1 MKSYGQLW
9 ERVASPQ
16 NLAAALG
23 RVMKGRGGNRNVMAF
38 AARREEELAALR
50 AELLSGAWRPGP
62 YGQFRVTDPKPR
74 TISCAPV
81 RDRVAHHA
89 LCGVIAPLLERGFTE
104 DCYACR
110 TGMGTHRAAAR
121 ARELVRRHGWT
132 CKLDIRRYFDSVP
145 HDRLLELL
153 LPMFRE
159 KEVCRVIE
167 VIVRQPVPGL
177 PGGRGLPIG
186 NLTSQWFANFY
197 LSGLD
202 HYAKEGVGAPGYIRY
217 MDDFVL
223 FADSKA
229 EVWRLHDGVCG
240 WVERERGLE
249 IKGERTVVAPVSEGL
264 AFLGLRIFPGGWRF
278 QRARLLRTRRK
289 FRLRER
295 EFEAGEISG
304 GRLAMCAA
312 AAEGGVRWYGFR
324 GILREVLRPESSKVL
339 NLAASERQA
348 ATQELPH
355 FRPLGLSV
363 ERRAFNGNWAGGE
376 RAESG
381 SNRVRRGGSWNNT
394 ASNCRSAYRNNN
406 DPSNRNNNIGFR
418 LVSTMRP
425 EGHAGSHPPS
435 PAPRSGGDEQARP
448 RASGSPAVLSGA
460 KAVPGPFK
468 ALS

>member
-1 MKSYGQLW
+1 MRSYGQLW
-9 ERVASPQ
+9 ERVTSPE
-16 NLAAALG
+16 NLAAALR
-23 RVMKGRGGNRNVMAF
+23 RVMKGRGTKRDVAAF

-50 AELLSGAWRPGP
+50 EELLSGAWRPGP

-110 TGMGTHRAAAR
+110 VGKGTHRAAAR
-121 ARELVRRHGWT
+121 ARDLVRRHGWT

-159 KEVCRVIE
+159 KEIRRVIE
-167 VIVRQPVPGL
+167 MIVRHPVPGL
-177 PGGRGLPIG
+177 PDGRGLPIG

-202 HYAKEGVGAPGYIRY
+202 HYAKEGLGAPGYVRY
-217 MDDFVL
+217 MDDIVL
-223 FADSKA
+223 FADGKA
-229 EVWRLHDGVCG
+229 EIWRLHDGVCE

-249 IKGERTVVAPVSEGL
+249 IKGERTVTAPVSEGL

-278 QRARLLRTRRK
+278 QRSRLQRTRRK

-295 EFEAGEISG
+295 QWQSGEIDSEQ
-304 GRLAMCAA
+304 LAMCAA

-324 GILREVLRPESSKVL
+324 GILQSLGGEVSK
-339 NLAASERQA
+339 
-348 ATQELPH
+348 
-355 FRPLGLSV
+355 GI
-363 ERRAFNGNWAGGE
+363 WAGGE
-376 RAESG
+376 GADSG
-381 SNRVRRGGSWNNT
+381 SNRVKRGGSWNNT

-425 EGHAGSHPPS
+425 KGQAGSHPPS
-435 PAPRSGGDEQARP
+435 PAPRSGGDEQARL
-448 RASGSPAVLSGA
+448 RAAGSPAV
-460 KAVPGPFK
+460 
-468 ALS
+468 

>member
-1 MKSYGQLW
+1 MRSYGQLW
-9 ERVASPQ
+9 ERVTSPE

-81 RDRVAHHA
+81 RDRVVHHA

-110 TGMGTHRAAAR
+110 VGKGTHRAAAR
-121 ARELVRRHGWT
+121 ARDLVRRHGWT

-159 KEVCRVIE
+159 KEIRRVIE
-167 VIVRQPVPGL
+167 MIVRHPVPGL
-177 PGGRGLPIG
+177 PDGRGLPIG

-197 LSGLD
+197 LTGLD
-202 HYAKEGVGAPGYIRY
+202 HYAKETLKAPGYIRY
-217 MDDFVL
+217 MDDIVL
-223 FADSKA
+223 FADGKT
-229 EVWRLHDGVCG
+229 EIWRLHDGVCE

-249 IKGERTVVAPVSEGL
+249 IKGERTVTAPVSEGL

-278 QRARLLRTRRK
+278 QRSRLQRTRRK

-295 EFEAGEISG
+295 QWQSGEIDSEQ
-304 GRLAMCAA
+304 LAMCAA

-324 GILREVLRPESSKVL
+324 GILQSLGGEVSK
-339 NLAASERQA
+339 
-348 ATQELPH
+348 
-355 FRPLGLSV
+355 GI
-363 ERRAFNGNWAGGE
+363 WAGGE
-376 RAESG
+376 GADSG
-381 SNRVRRGGSWNNT
+381 SNRVKRGGSWNNT

-425 EGHAGSHPPS
+425 KGQAGSHPPS
-435 PAPRSGGDEQARP
+435 PAPRSGGDEQARL
-448 RASGSPAVLSGA
+448 RAAGSPAV
-460 KAVPGPFK
+460 
-468 ALS
+468 

>member
-1 MKSYGQLW
+1 MRSYGQLW
-9 ERVASPQ
+9 ERVTSPE

-23 RVMKGRGGNRNVMAF
+23 RVMKGRGAKRDVAAF
-38 AARREEELAALR
+38 AARAGEELAALR
-50 AELLSGAWRPGP
+50 GELLSGAWRPGP

-81 RDRVAHHA
+81 RDRVVHHA
-89 LCGVIAPLLERGFTE
+89 LCGVAAPILERGFTE

-110 TGMGTHRAAAR
+110 AGKGTHRAAAR

-159 KEVCRVIE
+159 KEVRRVIE
-167 VIVRQPVPGL
+167 VIVRHPVPGL
-177 PGGRGLPIG
+177 PDGRGLPIG

-202 HYAKEGVGAPGYIRY
+202 HYAKEGLGAPGYVRY
-217 MDDFVL
+217 MDDIVL
-223 FADSKA
+223 FADGKA
-229 EVWRLHDGVCG
+229 EIWRLHDGVCG

-249 IKGERTVVAPVSEGL
+249 IKGERTVTAPVSEGL

-278 QRARLLRTRRK
+278 QRSRLQRTRRK

-295 EFEAGEISG
+295 QWLSGEIDSEQ
-304 GRLAMCAA
+304 LTMCAA

-324 GILREVLRPESSKVL
+324 GILQSLGGEVSR
-339 NLAASERQA
+339 
-348 ATQELPH
+348 
-355 FRPLGLSV
+355 GI
-363 ERRAFNGNWAGGE
+363 WAGGE
-376 RAESG
+376 GADSG
-381 SNRVRRGGSWNNT
+381 SNRVKRGGSWNNT

-425 EGHAGSHPPS
+425 KGQAGSHPPS
-435 PAPRSGGDEQARP
+435 PAPRSGGDGQARL
-448 RASGSPAVLSGA
+448 RAAGSPAV
-460 KAVPGPFK
+460 
-468 ALS
+468 

>member
-9 ERVASPQ
+9 ERVASPE

-23 RVMKGRGGNRNVMAF
+23 RVMKGRGGKRDVAAF
-38 AARREEELAALR
+38 AARRDEELAALR
-50 AELLSGAWRPGP
+50 DELLSGAWRPGP

-81 RDRVAHHA
+81 RDRVVHHA
-89 LCGVIAPLLERGFTE
+89 LCGVVAPILERGFTE

-110 TGMGTHRAAAR
+110 AGKGTHRAAAR

-159 KEVCRVIE
+159 KEIRRMIE
-167 VIVRQPVPGL
+167 VIVRHPVPGL
-177 PGGRGLPIG
+177 AAGRGLPIG

-202 HYAKEGVGAPGYIRY
+202 HYAKETLKAPGYIRY
-217 MDDFVL
+217 MDDIVL
-223 FADSKA
+223 FADGKA
-229 EVWRLHDGVCG
+229 EIWRLHDGVCE

-249 IKGERTVVAPVSEGL
+249 IKGERTVTAPVTEGL

-278 QRARLLRTRRK
+278 QRTRLLRTRRK

-295 EFEAGEISG
+295 QWLAGEIDG
-304 GRLAMCAA
+304 VQLAMCAA
-312 AAEGGVRWYGFR
+312 ATDGGVRWYGFR
-324 GILREVLRPESSKVL
+324 GILQSLGVED
-339 NLAASERQA
+339 SE
-348 ATQELPH
+348 
-355 FRPLGLSV
+355 GI
-363 ERRAFNGNWAGGE
+363 WAGGE
-376 RAESG
+376 GADSG
-381 SNRVRRGGSWNNT
+381 SNRVKRGGSWNNT

-425 EGHAGSHPPS
+425 KGQAGSHPPS
-435 PAPRSGGDEQARP
+435 PAPRSGGDEQARL
-448 RASGSPAVLSGA
+448 RAAGSPAV
-460 KAVPGPFK
+460 
-468 ALS
+468 

>member
-1 MKSYGQLW
+1 MRSYGQLW
-9 ERVASPQ
+9 ERVASPE
-16 NLAAALG
+16 NLAAALR
-23 RVMKGRGGNRNVMAF
+23 RVMKGRGTKRDVAAF

-50 AELLSGAWRPGP
+50 EELLSGAWRPGP

-89 LCGVIAPLLERGFTE
+89 LCGVIAPLLERVFTE

-110 TGMGTHRAAAR
+110 VGKGTHRAAAR

-159 KEVCRVIE
+159 KEIRRMIE
-167 VIVRQPVPGL
+167 VIVRHPVPGL
-177 PGGRGLPIG
+177 PDGRGLPIG

-202 HYAKEGVGAPGYIRY
+202 HYAKEGLGAPGYVRY
-217 MDDFVL
+217 MDDIVL
-223 FADSKA
+223 FADGKA
-229 EVWRLHDGVCG
+229 EIWRLHDGVCG

-249 IKGERTVVAPVSEGL
+249 IKGERTVTAPVSEGL

-278 QRARLLRTRRK
+278 QRSRLQRTRRK

-295 EFEAGEISG
+295 QWQSGEIDSEQ
-304 GRLAMCAA
+304 LARCAA

-324 GILREVLRPESSKVL
+324 GILQSLGVENSK
-339 NLAASERQA
+339 
-348 ATQELPH
+348 
-355 FRPLGLSV
+355 GI
-363 ERRAFNGNWAGGE
+363 WAGGE
-376 RAESG
+376 GADSG
-381 SNRVRRGGSWNNT
+381 SNRVKRGGSWNNT

-425 EGHAGSHPPS
+425 KGQAGSHPPS
-435 PAPRSGGDEQARP
+435 PAPRSGGDGQARL
-448 RASGSPAVLSGA
+448 RAAGSPAV
-460 KAVPGPFK
+460 
-468 ALS
+468 